1 MTMSLILATSQVDTL
16 QHNFPTESYHCK
28 QPRKL
33 KLGKMDPSCAVG
45 FYLRTREDFDTW
57 CEGIG
62 DMVTPPQIAGIRR
75 EYPLFSVLEGRNE
88 SAMDG
93 QGEDWVKL
101 AQSEPTSPPVGE
113 NEAEDFEF
121 L

>member
-1 MTMSLILATSQVDTL
+1 
-16 QHNFPTESYHCK
+16 
-28 QPRKL
+28 
-33 KLGKMDPSCAVG
+33 MDPSCAVG
-45 FYLRTREDFDTW
+45 FYLRTREDFVTW

-62 DMVTPPQIAGIRR
+62 DMVTPPEIAGIRR

-113 NEAEDFEF
+113 NEATNRCHKLWRRRVKRGWVFREVA
-121 L
+121 